1 MTALAVDTTV
11 FHQLLVE
18 LLQIMGSQLGELDI
32 ADAGNRVLLDHQM
45 VAVCR
50 GNSYVWLGVNVV
62 PASQPCG
69 DGILIG
75 TADVNTLDR
84 FQSGTQFCLAFCLRL
99 SQHIFDDP
107 LSCFRVVACC
117 VATLPTPVCA
127 FANVAFAICT
137 FFAMSIAPFFGSHNT
152 DHTLRRKAT
161 DSSKEIEIF
170 FKMLLLVGTK

>member
-1 MTALAVDTTV
+1 VTALAVDTTV
-11 FHQLLVE
+11 FHQLFVE
-18 LLQIMGSQLGELDI
+18 LLQIVCGQLGELDI

-84 FQSGTQFCLAFCLRL
+84 FQRGTQFRLAFCLCL
-99 SQHIFDDP
+99 AENIFNDP
-107 LSCFRVVACC
+107 LTCLGMVARGIAALS
-117 VATLPTPVCA
+117 ATIGPLANAALAVGA
-127 FANVAFAICT
+127 FL
-137 FFAMSIAPFFGSHNT
+137 SHACSPR
-152 DHTLRRKAT
+152 L
-161 DSSKEIEIF
+161 
-170 FKMLLLVGTK
+170 

>member
-1 MTALAVDTTV
+1 
-11 FHQLLVE
+11 
-18 LLQIMGSQLGELDI
+18 MGSQLCQFDA

-84 FQSGTQFCLAFCLRL
+84 FQRGTQFCLAFCLRL
-99 SQHIFDDP
+99 AEDIFDDGLAGFWIVTDCVP
-107 LSCFRVVACC
+107 ALPASVLSFSNAALSVAGTSC
-117 VATLPTPVCA
+117 
-127 FANVAFAICT
+127 N
-137 FFAMSIAPFFGSHNT
+137 
-152 DHTLRRKAT
+152 R
-161 DSSKEIEIF
+161 SSCY
-170 FKMLLLVGTK
+170 LLW

>member
-84 FQSGTQFCLAFCLRL
+84 FQSGTQFCLAFRLCLTEY
-99 SQHIFDDP
+99 IFDDP
-107 LSCFRVVACC
+107 LACFGMVACGIAARP
-117 VATLPTPVCA
+117 ATIGPLANAALAVGAFLSHVC
-127 FANVAFAICT
+127 
-137 FFAMSIAPFFGSHNT
+137 SPR
-152 DHTLRRKAT
+152 L
-161 DSSKEIEIF
+161 
-170 FKMLLLVGTK
+170 